1 MSPRPP
7 SCTLRP
13 YSTLFRS
20 FCARL
25 KAFAERHGVQVYL
38 EPGEAA
44 ITLSASLEVTVL
56 DTLYNGKHL
65 AVVDSSIEAHMLDLL
80 IYRQDARMAP
90 SEGDHTYMVCGK
102 SCLAGDIF
110 GEFRFDRPLAI
121 GDRLSF
127 IDAAGYTMVKK
138 NWFNG
143 LKMPSIAV
151 RQLDGSIE
159 LVREFGYDDY
169 LSSLS

>member
-1 MSPRPP
+1 MGINPVTKIHR
-7 SCTLRP
+7 CI
-13 YSTLFRS
+13 
-20 FCARL
+20 
-25 KAFAERHGVQVYL
+25 Q
-38 EPGEAA
+38 
-44 ITLSASLEVTVL
+44 SANSQIIAV

-80 IYRQDARMAP
+80 IYRLNAKMEP
-90 SEGDHTYMVCGK
+90 CSGEYTYMVCGK

-110 GEFRFDRPLAI
+110 GEYQFDKPLAI

-143 LKMPSIAV
+143 LKMPSIV
-151 RQLDGSIE
+151 VKQLDGSVE
-159 LVREFGYDDY
+159 VVREFGFDDY

>member
-1 MSPRPP
+1 M
-7 SCTLRP
+7 
-13 YSTLFRS
+13 
-20 FCARL
+20 
-25 KAFAERHGVQVYL
+25 QIYL

-44 ITLSASLEVTVL
+44 ITLSSSLEVTVL

-80 IYRQDARMAP
+80 IYRLNAKMAP
-90 SEGDHTYMVCGK
+90 SDGEHTYMVCGK

-110 GEFRFDRPLAI
+110 GEYPFERPLAI

-143 LKMPSIAV
+143 LKMPAIAV
-151 RQLDGSIE
+151 RQLDGSVE
-159 LVREFGYDDY
+159 LVREFGFEDY